1 MSKISNF
8 KNNLGRV
15 FDDNLHTKVWHNVI
29 DYVIIGLIIISTI
42 EVFLSTYESIAQRYG
57 KWLYWVDHLTTYI
70 FTIEIILRMQTL
82 YRPNSKV
89 FGDVLDIV
97 LHSTG
102 SSTFCLRSRSI
113 STLSYHYPLPHS
125 KLYVLHV

>member
-70 FTIEIILRMQTL
+70 FTIEIILRIWCA
-82 YRPNSKV
+82 
-89 FGDVLDIV
+89 DI
-97 LHSTG
+97 
-102 SSTFCLRSRSI
+102 I
-113 STLSYHYPLPHS
+113 SP
-125 KLYVLHV
+125 KFKGF